1 MEYEIKTRY
10 IFYNDNKEIFVLF
23 DQCDSFSKVYLP
35 GRFHNFIGTEKFS
48 DVLNSINIKN
58 NLINIYEEKYVYYRY
73 RSINC
78 KLVNIPVNVTKSFY
92 SCYVE
97 DKSTF
102 DKLYKF
108 FEKYGLVGDMLSFD
122 DVVDVPINNGCIENN
137 AVKAIK
143 MLSKKLNYE
152 LF

>member
-1 MEYEIKTRY
+1 MIIKKY
-10 IFYNDNKEIFVLF
+10 LSFLISVIVFQKFIYLEDFIILLALKNFLMFLIIF
-23 DQCDSFSKVYLP
+23 
-35 GRFHNFIGTEKFS
+35 
-48 DVLNSINIKN
+48 IKD

-78 KLVNIPVNVTKSFY
+78 KLVNIPVNVTKTFY

-97 DKSTF
+97 DKIVF

-122 DVVDVPINNGCIENN
+122 DIVDAPLNNGCIENN

-143 MLSKKLNYE
+143 MLYKKLNYE